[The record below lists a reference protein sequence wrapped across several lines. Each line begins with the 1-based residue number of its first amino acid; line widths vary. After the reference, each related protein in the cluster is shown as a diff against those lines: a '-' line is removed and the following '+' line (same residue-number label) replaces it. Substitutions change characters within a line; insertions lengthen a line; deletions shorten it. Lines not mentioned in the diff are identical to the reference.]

1 MSIHAMQVRHGYL
14 LCLITLPAK
23 DAVLVQVGVSSS
35 PLERARTKHRRRPH
49 PHALLYAEM
58 GSMGRARRGLSWLR
72 RELVS
77 RWVAQDGWVRVPA
90 SEGRA
95 FRRLVHTAVDRY
107 GTLEAKKAIQHVD
120 LSEDSK
126 LAASRNYRHSKVRT
140 TMAQGSR
147 ATAEV

>member
-1 MSIHAMQVRHGYL
+1 MQVRHGYL
-14 LCLITLPAK
+14 LCLLTLPER

-35 PLERARTKHRRRPH
+35 PLERAQTKHRRRPH
-49 PHALLYAEM
+49 PHAMLFANM

-120 LSEDSK
+120 LSQDSR
-126 LAASRNYRHSKVRT
+126 LAAARNYRRPKVSAN
-140 TMAQGSR
+140 MVQGTR
-147 ATAEV
+147 ATADV